1 MQIEAI
7 KYAAGS
13 FTGAEYVDLIVKG
26 LAQPVG
32 IGKLTSDSVKYARWG
47 VDDGSIHT
55 IVITAPDGN
64 IFYLD
69 PWSIIGFV
77 RVPAPEVEQE

>member
-1 MQIEAI
+1 MQINAI
-7 KYAAGS
+7 KHVVGS

-32 IGKLTSDSVKYARWG
+32 IGKLTSESVKFSRENMSDA
-47 VDDGSIHT
+47 SAHT
-55 IVITAPDGN
+55 VVIVAPDGN

-69 PWSIIGFV
+69 PAAIIGFV